1 MWICSTFLCSLVL
14 SLKTVTLS
22 RLLVVCSASFVAYF
36 WQEFS
41 LFSLCTLPPA
51 QSIIGSHNRNAHVCM
66 PHCVQLCVCD
76 CVFSPLTALHL
87 FVFPLQLG
95 GCGILGV
102 GVWLSVTQGNFAT
115 LSSSLPSLSAA
126 NLLIAVGTIIMV
138 IGCLGCVGAVKESR
152 PLLLTVSH
160 LPGWFLMLW
169 LTRDVITLHSCF
181 TFCCFWHIKNI
192 AQVIHP
198 DILIQ
203 LEFLL
208 WSRLI
213 IDSYDMLEI
222 QTMCRIN
229 LFEQILYRKW
239 LEQLLFGW
247 VSQRT
252 VSCKQDL
259 SFSISGLFVTNR
271 RRAAFIMRLIN
282 RL

>member
-1 MWICSTFLCSLVL
+1 MRWDAQVALLRFLCSLFLTRVFPL
-14 SLKTVTLS
+14 QYLH
-22 RLLVVCSASFVAYF
+22 ASTGT
-36 WQEFS
+36 EFKHNK
-41 LFSLCTLPPA
+41 
-51 QSIIGSHNRNAHVCM
+51 SHNRNAHVCM
-66 PHCVQLCVCD
+66 PHHVQLCVCD
-76 CVFSPLTALHL
+76 CVFSPLTASHL

-169 LTRDVITLHSCF
+169 LTCDVITPRSCF
-181 TFCCFWHIKNI
+181 TFCCCWHDKNI
-192 AQVIHP
+192 APVIRP

-208 WSRLI
+208 LI

-222 QTMCRIN
+222 QTVCCIN
-229 LFEQILYRKW
+229 QFEQSLYREW
-239 LEQLLFGW
+239 LEQLLFG
-247 VSQRT
+247 
-252 VSCKQDL
+252 
-259 SFSISGLFVTNR
+259 
-271 RRAAFIMRLIN
+271 
-282 RL
+282 